1 MRCNRSSRGFTLIE
15 LLVTILVIALSA
27 TALMG
32 VFTATVGR
40 SADPM
45 IREQALAI
53 AESYLEE
60 IQLKA
65 FCEDMPACSAETGGS
80 EAGETRADYDDI
92 QDYNALPTPHAP
104 ADQTGTL
111 LPELAD
117 YRVSVSVQ
125 AHALGAL
132 AASEAQRIDIR
143 VDHPTIDPVELSVY
157 RTRY

>member
-1 MRCNRSSRGFTLIE
+1 MPCNPRGFTLIE

-32 VFTATVGR
+32 VFTATVSR

-60 IQLKA
+60 IQLKH
-65 FCEDMPACSAETGGS
+65 FCEDMPGCAAETGGS
-80 EAGETRADYDDI
+80 EAGETRADFDDI
-92 QDYNALPTPHAP
+92 QDYNALPAAHAP
-104 ADQTGTL
+104 ADQTGTA

-117 YRVSVSVQ
+117 YRVTVSVQ
-125 AHALGAL
+125 AHVLGTL
-132 AASEAQRIDIR
+132 AASEAQRIDVR
-143 VDHPTIDPVELSVY
+143 VDHPAIDPVLVSVY
-157 RTRY
+157 RSRY

>member
-1 MRCNRSSRGFTLIE
+1 MRSDRGFTLIE
-15 LLVTILVIALSA
+15 LLVTIIVIALAA

-32 VFTATVGR
+32 VFTATIGR

-60 IQLKA
+60 IQLQA
-65 FCEDMPACSAETGGS
+65 FCEDMPACVSETGGS

-92 QDYNALPTPHAP
+92 QDYNALAADQPPS
-104 ADQTGTL
+104 DQTGAA

-117 YRVSVSVQ
+117 YRVTVSVQ
-125 AHALGAL
+125 AHVLGSL
-132 AASEAQRIDIR
+132 AASEARRIDVR
-143 VDHPTIDPVELSVY
+143 VDHPAIDPILLSAY